1 MHHDDF
7 ADLLGSNAR
16 YAEAFTDSGFDG
28 IAKAGVLM
36 VTCMDSRITPLQMI
50 GLRLGDAKILRTPG
64 GRVTHDAL
72 IGCILGVH
80 LLNVDRIMV
89 VPHSRCAVGSGDD
102 KFLADKV
109 RDATGADIS
118 GMVLGSTPDQEA
130 GLRFDVELL
139 RTHPLMVGRDVLVG
153 GFHYDVDSG
162 RLTQRY

>member
-1 MHHDDF
+1 MHPADF
-7 ADLLGSNAR
+7 ADLLENNAH
-16 YAEAFTDSGFDG
+16 YAEAFTDGGFDG

-109 RDATGADIS
+109 HHATGADIS

-130 GLRFDVELL
+130 GLRFDVALL
-139 RTHPLMVGRDVLVG
+139 RTHPLLVGRDVLVG